1 MITEKCS
8 GFPYM
13 RQAGREWV
21 AVCLS
26 VCLWNFNRRDCCIR
40 KERVLVIQ
48 VTLLLPAR
56 LCRIERT
63 ARNWCTG
70 SKVHLR
76 SLNTTVFLCIA
87 SAVCFGNILLSFR
100 RALPSVM
107 SSNALVCAQLVIL
120 RKLRRITAKNLAWYV
135 TVLCSGCLERKAGFS
150 PKYWYIT
157 ATIHDF
163 TSQKQII
170 LKHIARF
177 ENVETEVS

>member
-1 MITEKCS
+1 MFSKKINNSRQKIMITEKCS

-56 LCRIERT
+56 LCRIEGT

-70 SKVHLR
+70 SKVHLHC
-76 SLNTTVFLCIA
+76 LNTTALLCID
-87 SAVCFGNILLSFR
+87 SAVCFGNILLSSGLLYSAWQAPTRLWGATCHFTQTS
-100 RALPSVM
+100 PGDS
-107 SSNALVCAQLVIL
+107 
-120 RKLRRITAKNLAWYV
+120 KNHAWYV
-135 TVLCSGCLERKAGFS
+135 TVLYSGCLERKAGFS
-150 PKYWYIT
+150 PK
-157 ATIHDF
+157 H
-163 TSQKQII
+163 
-170 LKHIARF
+170 
-177 ENVETEVS
+177 